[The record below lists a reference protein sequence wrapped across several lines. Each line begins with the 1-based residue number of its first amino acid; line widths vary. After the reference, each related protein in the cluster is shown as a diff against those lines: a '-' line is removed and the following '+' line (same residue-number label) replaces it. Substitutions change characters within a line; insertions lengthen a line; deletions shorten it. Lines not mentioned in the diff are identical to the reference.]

1 MKVAVSRV
9 QIERRPGLPS
19 IQPASF
25 QKGDLIMAHEISN
38 VNGINEAFYALRPA
52 WHGLGTVLSHA
63 PTSQEAIT
71 AAHLD
76 WRVSRESLH
85 TAGGVEVPEHF
96 ATVRQDT
103 GAVLGVVGSR
113 YQIVQNREAFDF
125 LDGLLQDG
133 VMKYESAGA
142 LRGGRIVWLLAR
154 LPSVDTIAEGDNTLR
169 YVLFN
174 TSHDGSASIH
184 AIPTSVRVVCANT
197 LRIATAGDIGFRHTA
212 NVASKLEFAKRY
224 LSQFDEKFTLF
235 RDKARTL
242 ATRRYSPDDAK
253 AYIDTLFPPVKEIGR
268 SRSIRENKVAAVRS
282 NFRNS
287 RQSIPSIKGTWWSL
301 FNAVTEAVDHEPAGR
316 SRKALDLEHREQAM
330 LSKVD
335 GHGADFKAKAFSLAL
350 DMAG

>member
-1 MKVAVSRV
+1 M
-9 QIERRPGLPS
+9 
-19 IQPASF
+19 
-25 QKGDLIMAHEISN
+25 
-38 VNGINEAFYALRPA
+38 
-52 WHGLGTVLSHA
+52 
-63 PTSQEAIT
+63 
-71 AAHLD
+71 
-76 WRVSRESLH
+76 
-85 TAGGVEVPEHF
+85 
-96 ATVRQDT
+96 
-103 GAVLGVVGSR
+103 GSR
-113 YQIVQNREAFDF
+113 ITSPPSGKIPATLLGIVGNRYRIVQNREAFDF

-133 VMKYESAGA
+133 VMRYESAGA

-154 LPSVDTIAEGDNTLR
+154 LPSVDTIAEGDDTLR

-212 NVASKLEFAKRY
+212 NVASKLEFAKKY

-253 AYIDTLFPPVKEIGR
+253 GYIETLFPPVKEIGR
-268 SRSIRENKVAAVRS
+268 SRSIRENKVNAVRA

-301 FNAVTEAVDHEPAGR
+301 FNAVTEAVDHERGWPSPEASRFGTSGTGDVEQGR
-316 SRKALDLEHREQAM
+316 WQRCRLQGESVLPGSR
-330 LSKVD
+330 
-335 GHGADFKAKAFSLAL
+335 HGRLTCPDFR
-350 DMAG
+350 

>member
-1 MKVAVSRV
+1 
-9 QIERRPGLPS
+9 
-19 IQPASF
+19 
-25 QKGDLIMAHEISN
+25 MAHEISSVN
-38 VNGINEAFYALRPA
+38 VNGRSVTEAAFALKPA
-52 WHGLGTVLSHA
+52 WHGLGTVLDHA
-63 PTSQEAIT
+63 PTSEEAIA

-76 WRVSRESLH
+76 WSVTRSPLK
-85 TAGGVEVPEHF
+85 TLAGETVPDF
-96 ATVRQDT
+96 YATVRMDT

-113 YQIVQNREAFDF
+113 YQVVQNRESFAF

-154 LPSVDTIAEGDNTLR
+154 LPSVDTIAEGDSTLR
-169 YVLFN
+169 YVLFS

-197 LRIATAGDIGFRHTA
+197 LRIATSGDIGFRHTSG
-212 NVASKLEFAKRY
+212 VADKLEFAKKY

-242 ATRRYSPDDAK
+242 ATCRYSPDQAK
-253 AYIDTLFPPVKEIGR
+253 QYIEALFPTVKEEGR
-268 SRSIRENKVAAVRS
+268 SKSIRENKVAAVRA

-287 RQSIPSIKGTWWSL
+287 RQTIPSIKGSWWAL
-301 FNAVTEAVDHEPAGR
+301 YNAVSESVDHDGPTRGK
-316 SRKALDLEHREQAM
+316 RKPIDLEHREQAM

-335 GHGADFKAKAFSLAL
+335 GNGADFKAKAFSVAL
-350 DMAG
+350 EMAG